1 MAKTVSKSF
10 SLNNSW
16 QKSAFLAVLMYALY
30 GHPRYFK
37 FTVCVSRIS
46 FRFLWLCLKITNDWK
61 RVESFW
67 SYTTTEVW
75 FWVLLINWWFSTNVQ
90 KQSPRG
96 VLKNFAKFMGKHLRQ
111 SLFFNKVAGL
121 RHLFY
126 RTPPDNCC
134 CFSKCLWR
142 FLKWIGWALLFG
154 IPFVGYTFP
163 NID

>member
-1 MAKTVSKSF
+1 MLCTATSDIS
-10 SLNNSW
+10 SL
-16 QKSAFLAVLMYALY
+16 
-30 GHPRYFK
+30 
-37 FTVCVSRIS
+37 S

-75 FWVLLINWWFSTNVQ
+75 FWALLINWWFSTNVQ
-90 KQSPRG
+90 KQSPRS
-96 VLKNFAKFMGKHLRQ
+96 VLINFAKFMGKHLRQ

-126 RTPPDNCC
+126 RTPPDSCC
-134 CFSKCLWR
+134 CFSKCSWR
-142 FLKWIGWALLFG
+142 FLKWIGLALLFG